1 LAHPS
6 TRCTLSSASVD
17 EWAGLSAWKS
27 FFVDANSMNRLSSVR
42 PLKQVV
48 WGGFYTPITRGSS
61 LRFAQMSRNCS
72 MKTRDTSLDPRKL
85 SIPKVISVDIY
96 LSIKRFYRLQIPIPS
111 SLHPSYQAPLY
122 RSILCEKTPKPP
134 ELPLQIH
141 RSINFR
147 GIGNIDQ

>member
-1 LAHPS
+1 
-6 TRCTLSSASVD
+6 
-17 EWAGLSAWKS
+17 
-27 FFVDANSMNRLSSVR
+27 
-42 PLKQVV
+42 
-48 WGGFYTPITRGSS
+48 
-61 LRFAQMSRNCS
+61 

-147 GIGNIDQ
+147 GIGNIDQQHISLYHECDKKKQYITETTKIN